1 MVGRTAQVF
10 GYEKVC
16 GQQAA
21 PLGSALIRCGNQVF
35 ARFCK
40 TSVKSWKNPVTF
52 RPALASIIIGQG
64 FDNIMY
70 CFGRAG
76 SKKTE
81 YVSLGRRIIYD
92 QIA

>member
-1 MVGRTAQVF
+1 MVRRTAQVF

-52 RPALASIIIGQG
+52 RPALVLYIIEAHR
-64 FDNIMY
+64 
-70 CFGRAG
+70 CFLLEKAELSRFGLF
-76 SKKTE
+76 
-81 YVSLGRRIIYD
+81 Y
-92 QIA
+92 